1 MKNKTLSLFKKLARA
16 IKDGLEGAGLFL
28 SF

>member
-1 MKNKTLSLFKKLARA
+1 MKNKTLSLFKKLAKA
-16 IKDGLEGAGLFL
+16 IRDGLDEVGLFL